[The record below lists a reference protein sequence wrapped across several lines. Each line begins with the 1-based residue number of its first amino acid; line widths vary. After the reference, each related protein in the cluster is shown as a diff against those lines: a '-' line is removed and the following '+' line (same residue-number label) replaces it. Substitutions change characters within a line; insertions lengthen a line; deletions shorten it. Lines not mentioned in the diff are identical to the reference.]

1 MNESLTYALVNW
13 VFVLTPTALTLWAW
27 TVWII
32 KPPRFAPP
40 RWRSVIAFVGLLSVS
55 VALATALADGV
66 CRVRSDSW
74 ATMVQRC
81 GPGYIFASFL
91 SDIVAIIATLVG
103 KGRARL
109 STFLAGLAMPLL
121 WYLSYGSI

>member
-1 MNESLTYALVNW
+1 MNQWLIHALVNW
-13 VFVLTPTALTLWAW
+13 GFVLTPTALTLWAW

-55 VALATALADGV
+55 VALVAALADGV
-66 CRVRSDSW
+66 CRIRSDNW
-74 ATMVQRC
+74 EIMVQRC

-91 SDIVAIIATLVG
+91 TDIVAFIAALVG

-109 STFLAGLAMPLL
+109 STLFAGLAIPLL
-121 WYLSYGSI
+121 WYLSYFSI